1 MQDNYVLLID
11 GDNVNYSYFELFF
24 SYIEKNYGHIIETHL
39 VGKLESS
46 YLDDWKQITE
56 KVPNVI
62 MHSVEENYKNSTD
75 IQMAILATKKYFY
88 DNCKN
93 FVILS
98 SDADM
103 LSISI
108 GLPKDTKIIIGY
120 SERKTSSRYLASLD
134 KHKITKINID
144 TIRGELTDKDLHTIV
159 DKTMK
164 SYISF
169 KLSDKFFSYG
179 TVQEWIED
187 RYPGVDAV
195 TVENVYKYCSDMI
208 LHFTPDGVHIKLSRE
223 E

>member
-1 MQDNYVLLID
+1 MTDKYILLID

-24 SYIEKNYGHIIETHL
+24 SYIEENYGKIVETHL

-46 YLDDWKQITE
+46 YLDDWKQIKE
-56 KVPNVI
+56 KVPNAI
-62 MHSVEENYKNSTD
+62 MHNVEENYKNSTD
-75 IQMAILATKKYFY
+75 IQMAIIATKKYFY

-120 SERKTSSRYLASLD
+120 SERKASSKYLASLD
-134 KHKITKINID
+134 KHKITRINID
-144 TIRGELTDKDLHTIV
+144 VIRGELTDKDLQHIV

-164 SYISF
+164 TYINF
-169 KLSDKFFSYG
+169 KLSSKFFSYNA
-179 TVQEWIED
+179 VQEWIAD
-187 RYPGVDAV
+187 RYPGLDVI
-195 TVENVYKYCSDMI
+195 TGENIYKYCSDMI
-208 LHFTPDGVHIKLSRE
+208 LHFTPDGVQVKSGGE